1 MVKKEEAIQHQK
13 GRIIN
18 YFQGAII
25 NNLVINGNMTK
36 YGTENFYAAQPES
49 KKESEEQEVNI
60 KTVRQA
66 LEKCK
71 GFLWGQAAL
80 ATIFCVC
87 RDTYHLGDNA
97 SWFERQMEQ
106 MDINCPQGTIANAM
120 RNSPYMK
127 QPISKWE
134 HSGAQER
141 VLVLMKQFIKSM
153 EGVKAEE
160 LPT

>member
-36 YGTENFYAAQPES
+36 SGTENFYASQPDDN
-49 KKESEEQEVNI
+49 KEAEEQVVNI
-60 KTVRQA
+60 LMVPQA

-71 GFLWGQAAL
+71 GFLWGHASL

-87 RDTYHLGDNA
+87 RDAYHFGDNA
-97 SWFERQMEQ
+97 SLFERQMEQ
-106 MDINCPQGTIANAM
+106 MDINCPQGTIANAI
-120 RNSPYMK
+120 RNNPYMK
-127 QPISKWE
+127 LHISKWE
-134 HSGAQER
+134 QAGAQER

-153 EGVKAEE
+153 EEVKAEE

>member
-1 MVKKEEAIQHQK
+1 MDKKEETTQQK
-13 GRIIN
+13 KGGIIN
-18 YFQGAII
+18 YFQGATI

-36 YGTENFYAAQPES
+36 NGTENFYAAQPES
-49 KKESEEQEVNI
+49 KKEAEEQEVDI
-60 KTVRQA
+60 KIVAQA
-66 LEKCK
+66 LKKCK

-87 RDTYHLGDNA
+87 RDAYNLGDNA

-106 MDINCPQGTIANAM
+106 MDFNCPQGTIANAI

-134 HSGAQER
+134 RNGAQER
-141 VLVLMKQFIKSM
+141 VLVLMKQFMKSI
-153 EGVKAEE
+153 EEVKAEE
-160 LPT
+160 IPT